1 MPSPKRHWHWQNGT
15 NRRTRPLVDLD
26 KIKNIHFIGIGGAGM
41 SALAY
46 VMIKRGYHVS
56 GSDAKPGYMAT
67 KLAKEGAL
75 VFIGHAAC
83 QIERAEVVVVSTAI
97 HPDNPELVEAHR
109 RQVPVI
115 HRSDVLAWLM
125 NRHKGIA
132 VAGAHGK
139 TTTSSM
145 LSCITSDCGLD
156 PTIVVGGIVN
166 NLGSNAASGKSDWV
180 VAEADESDGSFL
192 KFSPYIAVV
201 TNIED
206 DHLDH
211 YGSQE
216 NIQKAFAQF
225 VSQIKEDGCAVLCYD
240 NDRVRTIGEATDK
253 RVISYGIDSQD
264 ADYQATNIIY
274 GTDGTHFDVVY
285 QGETIGQGHLIIP
298 GRHNVLN
305 SLGAIAAARELG
317 LELPDILA
325 SLEKFSGAKR
335 RFETKGKVDGVWVVD
350 DYAHHPTE
358 IQATLKAARQTH
370 PERLIVVFQ
379 PHRYT
384 RTQLLLDEFAVAFKD
399 ADKLIVT
406 DIYAASEDPIPGV
419 SGEMLADKVRETTG
433 QQVEYLPDQPTIL
446 DHLEHEAQS
455 GDLIMTI
462 GAGDIYKLGEHLVQA
477 LERRN

>member
-1 MPSPKRHWHWQNGT
+1 M
-15 NRRTRPLVDLD
+15 VDLD

-180 VAEADESDGSFL
+180 VAEADESDGAFL
-192 KFSPYIAVV
+192 KFNPYIAVG

-206 DHLDH
+206 DQLDL

-225 VSQIKEDGCAVLCYD
+225 
-240 NDRVRTIGEATDK
+240 
-253 RVISYGIDSQD
+253 
-264 ADYQATNIIY
+264 
-274 GTDGTHFDVVY
+274 
-285 QGETIGQGHLIIP
+285 
-298 GRHNVLN
+298 
-305 SLGAIAAARELG
+305 
-317 LELPDILA
+317 A
-325 SLEKFSGAKR
+325 SL
-335 RFETKGKVDGVWVVD
+335 
-350 DYAHHPTE
+350 
-358 IQATLKAARQTH
+358 I
-370 PERLIVVFQ
+370 
-379 PHRYT
+379 
-384 RTQLLLDEFAVAFKD
+384 
-399 ADKLIVT
+399 
-406 DIYAASEDPIPGV
+406 
-419 SGEMLADKVRETTG
+419 
-433 QQVEYLPDQPTIL
+433 
-446 DHLEHEAQS
+446 
-455 GDLIMTI
+455 
-462 GAGDIYKLGEHLVQA
+462 
-477 LERRN
+477 

>member
-1 MPSPKRHWHWQNGT
+1 M
-15 NRRTRPLVDLD
+15 VDLD
-26 KIKNIHFIGIGGAGM
+26 KIRNIHFIGIGGAGM

-46 VMIKRGYHVS
+46 VLIKRGYHVS

-83 QIERAEVVVVSTAI
+83 QIERAEVVVISTAI
-97 HPDNPELVEAHR
+97 HPDNPELVEAKR

-115 HRSDVLAWLM
+115 HRSDVLAYLM
-125 NRHKGIA
+125 NKHKGIA

-145 LSCITSDCGLD
+145 LSCITYDCGMD

-166 NLGSNAASGKSDWV
+166 NLGSNARNGESDYV

-192 KFSPYIAVV
+192 KFNPYIAVV
-201 TNIED
+201 TNVED

-211 YGSQE
+211 YGSEE

-225 VSQIKEDGCAVLCYD
+225 VSQIKDQGCAVLCYD
-240 NDRVRTIGEATDK
+240 NAKVRTIGEHTDK
-253 RVISYGIDSQD
+253 RVISYGIDSRD
-264 ADYQATNIIY
+264 ADYRAENIVY
-274 GTDGTHFDVVY
+274 GTDGTHFDVLY
-285 QGETIGQGHLIIP
+285 HNEAIGRAHLIVP

-305 SLGAIAAARELG
+305 ALGAIAASRELG
-317 LELPDILA
+317 LETKDILA

-358 IQATLKAARQTH
+358 IEATLKAARQTS
-370 PERLIVVFQ
+370 PKRLVVVFQ
-379 PHRYT
+379 HHRYT
-384 RTQLLLDEFAVAFKD
+384 RTQLLLDEFAVAFRD
-399 ADKLIVT
+399 ADQLIVT
-406 DIYAASEDPIPGV
+406 DIYAASEDPIPGIT
-419 SGEMLADKVRETTG
+419 GKLLADKVRETTG

-446 DHLEHEAQS
+446 DKLEHEAQS

-462 GAGDIYKLGEHLVQA
+462 GAGDIFKLGEHLVQA

>member
-1 MPSPKRHWHWQNGT
+1 MNGYHVPGM
-15 NRRTRPLVDLD
+15 RRVRR
-26 KIKNIHFIGIGGAGM
+26 IHFVGIGGTGM
-41 SALAY
+41 CGIAEVLANE
-46 VMIKRGYHVS
+46 GYEVT
-56 GSDAKPGYMAT
+56 GSDLSENAAVEHLREVGVKIS
-67 KLAKEGAL
+67 
-75 VFIGHAAC
+75 IGHKPENVTGAS
-83 QIERAEVVVVSTAI
+83 VVVVSSAI
-97 HPDNPELVEAHR
+97 RKNNPEYEEAQKER
-109 RQVPVI
+109 IPVVK
-115 HRSDVLAWLM
+115 RAEMLAELM
-125 NRHKGIA
+125 RFRHGIA
-132 VAGAHGK
+132 IAGTHGK

-264 ADYQATNIIY
+264 ADYQAKNIIY

-317 LELPDILA
+317 LELPDILT

-335 RFETKGKVDGVWVVD
+335 RFETKGKADGIWVVD

>member
-1 MPSPKRHWHWQNGT
+1 M
-15 NRRTRPLVDLD
+15 VDLD
-26 KIKNIHFIGIGGAGM
+26 TIKNIHFIGIGGAGM

-97 HPDNPELVEAHR
+97 HPDNPELLEAQR

-115 HRSDVLAWLM
+115 HRSDVLAYLM
-125 NRHKGIA
+125 NKHKGIA

-145 LSCITSDCGLD
+145 LSCITVDAGVD
-156 PTIVVGGIVN
+156 PTVVVGGVVN
-166 NLGSNAASGKSDWV
+166 NLGSNAVNGSSDYV

-192 KFSPYIAVV
+192 KFHPYIAVV
-201 TNIED
+201 TNIEN

-211 YGSQE
+211 YGTEE

-225 VSQIKEDGCAVLCYD
+225 IEQIKDDGKAVLCYE
-240 NDRVRTIGEATDK
+240 NAKARKIGETTGK
-253 RVISYGIDSQD
+253 TVISYGIDSTD
-264 ADYQATNIIY
+264 ADYQARNIVFSA
-274 GTDGTHFDVVY
+274 DGTHYDIVY
-285 QGETIGQGHLIIP
+285 HGENIGKGHLIIP

-305 SLGAIAAARELG
+305 SLGAIAASRELG
-317 LELPDILA
+317 IPMDSILA
-325 SLEKFSGAKR
+325 SLEKFTGAKR
-335 RFETKGKVDGVWVVD
+335 RFETKGKVDGIWVVD

-358 IQATLKAARQTH
+358 IQVTLKAARQTR
-370 PERLIVVFQ
+370 PERLICVFQ

-384 RTQLLLDEFAVAFKD
+384 RTRLLLDEFAVAFKD
-399 ADKLIVT
+399 CDELVVT
-406 DIYAASEDPIPGV
+406 DIYAASEEPIPGIN
-419 SGEMLADKVRETTG
+419 GAMLAEKIAATTG
-433 QQVEYLPDQPTIL
+433 QAVQYMSGQDTIEQYLEN
-446 DHLEHEAQS
+446 HVQS
-455 GDLIMTI
+455 GDMVMTI
-462 GAGDIYKLGEHLVQA
+462 GAGDIYKMGENLVKA
-477 LERRN
+477 LERRHTYGQE